1 VSTHPPTS
9 WPRPRHASEFV
20 ADQDERLA
28 GLRSGEQNPSRSAL
42 GEYPHCEQIRSELP
56 ETSRIA
62 VAVGGKRGSGPSHS
76 PDPPKPLYR
85 LAVIVCGLFP
95 VFFW

>member
-62 VAVGGKRGSGPSHS
+62 VAVGGKGGPDRVIARTPPSHFIDS
-76 PDPPKPLYR
+76 R
-85 LAVIVCGLFP
+85 
-95 VFFW
+95 